1 MADSRISTIISPANT
16 TQVTENSSVHTSSSD
31 SSSTQTK
38 ETSAPVIP
46 LAAEPIFHVGSFPVT
61 NTFLMTILT
70 TGLLLTVAVLA
81 TRKVKLIPGKLQ
93 NFMEFVIE
101 AMYNQAEPML
111 GDKTKIF
118 LPLLGTFF
126 LFIIVANYLGLFPG
140 VGPIGLYEVHDGHKI
155 LVPFLRGINSDLN
168 VTLGLALISVVATQ
182 YAGIRYQG
190 LLGYVK
196 HYFHSPL
203 QGGLIMLVGGSLI
216 GLAIGLIEV
225 VSEFTK
231 VASLSLRLFGNIF
244 AGENLLTTI
253 SGLFAFGAPVPFM
266 LLEVLVGF
274 IQATIF
280 FMLTLVFISI
290 MTAHPE
296 ESGAH

>member
-1 MADSRISTIISPANT
+1 M
-16 TQVTENSSVHTSSSD
+16 
-31 SSSTQTK
+31 
-38 ETSAPVIP
+38 ETHVP
-46 LAAEPIFHVGSFPVT
+46 LAAEKLFSIGNFPFT
-61 NTFLMTILT
+61 NSFLMTLIT
-70 TGLLLTVAVLA
+70 SLLLIVVAFFA
-81 TRKVKLIPGKLQ
+81 TKKVSLVPGKMQ
-93 NFMEFVIE
+93 NFMELIIE
-101 AMYNQAEPML
+101 TMHDQAEPML
-111 GDKTKIF
+111 HNKTKVF

-126 LFIIVANYLGLFPG
+126 LFIITANYLGLFPG
-140 VGPIGLYEVHDGHKI
+140 VGSIFVKEHHDGKEI
-155 LVPFLRGINSDLN
+155 LFPLLRSINSDLN

-182 YAGIRYQG
+182 YAGIRYRG
-190 LLGYVK
+190 LFGYIK

-203 QGGLIMLVGGSLI
+203 QGSVVMLI
-216 GLAIGLIEV
+216 GGTFIGIAIGLIEV

-231 VASLSLRLFGNIF
+231 IASLSLRLFGNIF

-290 MTAHPE
+290 LTVEPQQAH
-296 ESGAH
+296 

>member
-1 MADSRISTIISPANT
+1 MADLHSEETIQPTTSTLEGGHTVAST
-16 TQVTENSSVHTSSSD
+16 TV
-31 SSSTQTK
+31 
-38 ETSAPVIP
+38 ETHAEQAAAPTIP
-46 LAAEPIFHVGSFPVT
+46 LAAERIFEVGGIPIT
-61 NTFLMTILT
+61 NSLLMTLLT
-70 TGLLLTVAVLA
+70 TAILVTIAVLA
-81 TRKVKLIPGKLQ
+81 TRKVSMIPGKLQ
-93 NFMEFVIE
+93 NFMEFIVE

-111 GDKTKIF
+111 HDKTKIF

-126 LFIIVANYLGLFPG
+126 LFIILANYLGLFPG
-140 VGPIGLYEVHDGHKI
+140 VGPIGVYQVHDGHEV
-155 LVPFLRGINSDLN
+155 LVPYLRGINADLN
-168 VTLGLALISVVATQ
+168 ATLGLALISVVATQ

-190 LLGYVK
+190 LYGYIK

-203 QGGLIMLVGGSLI
+203 TGGLVMVIGGSII
-216 GLAIGLIEV
+216 GLAIGFIEV

-231 VASLSLRLFGNIF
+231 IASLSLRLFGNIF

-296 ESGAH
+296 EAGAH